1 MSDFRKKLI
10 NRVISIYGNNHEK
23 TISFTH
29 LCRALEENELNNTS
43 LRGVVEVW
51 EKINKVNEAQE

>member
-1 MSDFRKKLI
+1 MSDFRKKLV

-23 TISFTH
+23 TISFTY
-29 LCRALEENELNNTS
+29 LCRVLEENELNNTS

-51 EKINKVNEAQE
+51 EKIK

>member
-1 MSDFRKKLI
+1 MSDFRRKLV

-29 LCRALEENELNNTS
+29 LCRVLEENELNNTS